1 MYLILLDIIKWTN
14 QFSILK
20 KTPIFIDFDHEVL
33 NHTDLFTIGNINI
46 LEEKSKTLHKI
57 QFSQFTINKNSD
69 LFFLTET
76 AARTCSSA
84 TISCF
89 KGAQIHDKRITV
101 YTKEININLFACF
114 ESWYEISYLSKRK
127 LNSLSSKSDISG
139 LPYMKE
145 CPTGQSEN

>member
-1 MYLILLDIIKWTN
+1 MNK
-14 QFSILK
+14 SIFNLK
-20 KTPIFIDFDHEVL
+20 KTPIFIDFEVL

-46 LEEKSKTLHKI
+46 LRKSQKPCTRYSFHSSRL
-57 QFSQFTINKNSD
+57 TIRRY
-69 LFFLTET
+69 FFLTET
-76 AARTCSSA
+76 AARICSSA

-89 KGAQIHDKRITV
+89 KGAQIHDKRIKV
-101 YTKEININLFACF
+101 YTKEININLFTCF
-114 ESWYEISYLSKRK
+114 ESWYEISYSSKRK